1 MKKFL
6 VTLLLLVIIAALG
19 LFFGWAQLG
28 VPPDAYGIIWSKTHG
43 IDDQL
48 VQAGEFRW
56 IWYKLIP
63 TNVKTTVF
71 RLNPVHHVF
80 SAYNLI
86 PSAQVYSAF
95 AGIDE
100 SFSWEIRAAF
110 SFSLRPEALVQL
122 AADKNIASQDDL
134 SRYEND
140 IAGQIES
147 FILHRINADNEF
159 FREIEDLLNKEDS
172 PELVRAIQEQ
182 FPLITNF
189 SLVVKSAQFPN
200 FALYKMV
207 KGLYE
212 DYIALQKDYISGDL
226 QEKARNRIESSR
238 RFDELEQYGVL
249 LTKYPILL
257 EYMALENKDN

>member
-6 VTLLLLVIIAALG
+6 VTLLMLIIIAALG

-28 VPPDAYGIIWSKTHG
+28 VPPDAYGIIRSKTHG
-43 IDDQL
+43 IDEQL
-48 VQAGEFRW
+48 VKAGEFRW

-63 TNVKTTVF
+63 TNVTTTFF
-71 RLNPVHHVF
+71 RLNPVHHEF
-80 SAYNLI
+80 STYNLL

-95 AGIDE
+95 AGIEE
-100 SFSWEIRAAF
+100 SFSWEIHASF
-110 SFSLRPEALVQL
+110 SFCLQPEALVTL
-122 AADKNIASQDDL
+122 AAEQNITSQDDL
-134 SRYEND
+134 SHYEKD
-140 IAGQIES
+140 IAEQIMA
-147 FILHRINADNEF
+147 FILHRISADNES

-172 PELVRAIQEQ
+172 PELARAIQAQ

-189 SLVVKSAQFPN
+189 SIMVKSAQFPN

-226 QEKARNRIESSR
+226 REKAQNRVESYR
-238 RFDELEQYGVL
+238 RFDELEQYGAL
-249 LTKYPILL
+249 LTRYPILL
-257 EYMALENKDN
+257 EYMALENKDR

>member
-6 VTLLLLVIIAALG
+6 VTLLLLIIIAGLG

-28 VPPDAYGIIWSKTHG
+28 VPPDAYGIIRSKTHG

-48 VQAGEFRW
+48 VKAGEFRW

-63 TNVKTTVF
+63 TNVSTTVF
-71 RLNPVHHVF
+71 RLNPVHHDF
-80 SAYNLI
+80 SAFNHL
-86 PSAQVYSAF
+86 PSAMVYSAF

-100 SFSWEIRAAF
+100 SFSWEVRASF
-110 SFSLRPEALVQL
+110 SFRLRPEALITL
-122 AADKNIASQDDL
+122 AAEQNIASQDDL
-134 SRYEND
+134 SRYEKD
-140 IAGQIES
+140 IAEQIMG
-147 FILHRINADNEF
+147 FILHRIDRENEF
-159 FREIEDLLNKEDS
+159 SREIEDLLNKGDS
-172 PELVRAIQEQ
+172 PELVRAIEEK

-189 SLVVKSAQFPN
+189 SLAVKSAQFPN

-226 QEKARNRIESSR
+226 REKAQNRVESSR
-238 RFDELEQYGVL
+238 RFDELEQYGAL

-257 EYMALENKDN
+257 EYMALEKVKE